1 MSQDRPSVSE
11 LLEAVRD
18 FLMREALP
26 GLDDVPAF
34 HARVAANV
42 LGIIERELALGPAA
56 DQAERQRLAA
66 LLDRDD
72 PLEALNA
79 ELCRGIRAGDF
90 DQHPDALLAHLRAM
104 VIDKLRI
111 SNPRYLA
118 DCGIRESDLDQ

>member
-1 MSQDRPSVSE
+1 MSE
-11 LLEAVRD
+11 LLQAVRD

-56 DQAERQRLAA
+56 NEAERRRLAA
-66 LLDRDD
+66 LLKRDE

-79 ELCRGIRAGDF
+79 ELCRSIRAGDF
-90 DQHPDALLAHLRAM
+90 DHHPDALVAHLRAM
-104 VIDKLRI
+104 VIDKLAI

-118 DCGIRESDLDQ
+118 ACGIRETDLDQ